1 MEKTWSMKAI
11 LVILLVL
18 AAAGVLA
25 YGRPVVAATIVSHT
39 PEATEPA
46 ALLLSGSILLAA
58 GGALR
63 RLV

>member
-1 MEKTWSMKAI
+1 MKAI
-11 LVILLVL
+11 LVTLLVL
-18 AAAGVLA
+18 IAAASVLA
-25 YGRPVVAATIVSHT
+25 YRRPDVGATIVSYT
-39 PEATEPA
+39 PEATEPV